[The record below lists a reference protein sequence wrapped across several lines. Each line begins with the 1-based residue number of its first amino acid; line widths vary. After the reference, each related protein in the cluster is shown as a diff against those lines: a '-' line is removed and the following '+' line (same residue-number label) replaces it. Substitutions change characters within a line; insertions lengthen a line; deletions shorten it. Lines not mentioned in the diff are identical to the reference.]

1 MRKTILL
8 VCIIGALFAC
18 GKKEVKPES
27 QESKIAQESF
37 ALAETLKGA
46 FIRNDKAVLRDNTTE
61 EGYRDVTANKKAFDS
76 VELTFTPRWVEI
88 EDNQINLN
96 VSWKSTWSSAGKKTE
111 DRGMAVFV
119 IEGRPLKLSKI
130 LRTNPFKYPEQ

>member
-1 MRKTILL
+1 MRKAVLL

-18 GKKEVKPES
+18 GKKAVKPES
-27 QESKIAQESF
+27 QESKIARESF
-37 ALAETLKGA
+37 ALAETLKDA
-46 FIRNDKAVLRDNTTE
+46 FIRNDKTVLRDNTTE
-61 EGYRDVTANKKAFDS
+61 EGYREVTANKKDFDS

-88 EDNQINLN
+88 EDNQVNLN
-96 VSWKSTWSSAGKKTE
+96 VSWKSEWSSAGEKTE